1 MAEMSDESR
10 RLQAEARRFAHEEVL
25 PVANQLDPER
35 AEIPDSLLAR
45 LAELGYFGILIA
57 KEHGGLGRGV
67 FDYCLVTEELA
78 RAWMSVASV
87 IAYAN
92 GYAAPAEEERR
103 ARYLERMA
111 RGELL
116 VAFALTE
123 PEAGSDAAALSCDA
137 RREGGHWVIR
147 GRKRWCGFAKAA
159 DAILVY
165 ARTQAA
171 KRERRHLGI
180 SAFLVEK
187 PRGRFPPGISGRPI
201 AKIGYFGITSWELD
215 FDGLRVPADAL
226 VGEEGMAFRDG
237 MEELTKAR
245 AQTAAR
251 AVGVARGALEDAL
264 AYARERRQFGR
275 PLSDFQ
281 AIRFKL
287 AWMATEVEAARRL
300 VYHAARRLDD
310 REQAIVEASMAK
322 LFASEMAER
331 VTSEALQ
338 IHGGNGYTTDFAVE
352 RHWRDARLT
361 RIIEGTS
368 EIQSHIIAKRLL
380 EARG

>member
-1 MAEMSDESR
+1 MNDDSR
-10 RLQAEARRFAHEEVL
+10 ALRAEARRFALEEVL
-25 PVANQLDPER
+25 PIANELDPKR

-45 LAELGYFGILIA
+45 LAQLGYFGILIP
-57 KEHGGLGRGV
+57 KKHGGLGRGV

-92 GYAAPAEEERR
+92 GYAAPPDAERR

-123 PEAGSDAAALSCDA
+123 PEAGSDAAAITCDA
-137 RREGGHWVIR
+137 RRDGVEWVIR

-165 ARTQAA
+165 ARTQAHTQ
-171 KRERRHLGI
+171 KRRHFGI

-187 PRGRFPPGISGRPI
+187 RRGEFPPGITGRPI
-201 AKIGYFGITSWELD
+201 GKIGYFGITSWELEFED
-215 FDGLRVPADAL
+215 LRVPPDAL
-226 VGEEGMAFRDG
+226 VGEEGMAFRSG

-245 AQTAAR
+245 VQTAAR
-251 AVGVARGALEDAL
+251 AVGVASGALEDAL
-264 AYARERRQFGR
+264 AYSRERMQFGR
-275 PLSDFQ
+275 PLSEFQ

-287 AWMATEVEAARRL
+287 AWMATELEAARRL

-310 REQAIVEASMAK
+310 GQEATVEASMAK
-322 LFASEMAER
+322 LFASETAER
-331 VTSEALQ
+331 IASEALQ

-352 RHWRDARLT
+352 RHWRDARVT

-380 EARG
+380 EACG